1 MELRDLFPN
10 EALDFTP
17 WLAKN
22 NLIQDIIHT
31 INLFDNPIHLYKT
44 EVSVGDYRLDMIY
57 KECGGKGS
65 LIVENQFGQS
75 DSRHLGQIIVYSKL
89 THIPKILWICDRVCL
104 EHRRIS
110 ESLNGI
116 EIIPVSIE
124 IIPRIEK
131 GYFLKTHIYGQ
142 YNRVLTYS
150 VGDDGEIVG
159 RVVSGA

>member
-1 MELRDLFPN
+1 MELRNLFPN

-22 NLIQDIIHT
+22 NLIQDIVHT
-31 INLFDNPIHLYKT
+31 LNLFDNPITLYKT
-44 EVSVGDYRLDMIY
+44 EVTVGEYRIDMIY

-75 DSRHLGQIIVYSKL
+75 DSRHLGQIIVYSRL
-89 THIPKILWICDRVCL
+89 THISKILWICDRIGL

-110 ESLNGI
+110 ECLNGI
-116 EIIPVSIE
+116 EIIPVAME
-124 IIPRIEK
+124 VLPKKDE
-131 GYFLKTHIYGQ
+131 GFFLKTHIYGQ

-150 VGDDGEIVG
+150 VGEDCEVLG
-159 RVVSGA
+159 RIINGV

>member
-1 MELRDLFPN
+1 MELRNLFPN

-22 NLIQDIIHT
+22 NLIPDIIHT
-31 INLFDNPIHLYKT
+31 LNLFDNPIHLYKT

-57 KECGGKGS
+57 KESGGKGS
-65 LIVENQFGQS
+65 LIVENQYGDS

-89 THIPKILWICDRVCL
+89 THIPKILWICDKVCL

-116 EIIPVSIE
+116 DIIPVSME
-124 IIPRIEK
+124 IVPRAEG
-131 GYFLKTHIYGQ
+131 GYFLKSHIYGN
-142 YNRVLTYS
+142 YNRVLTYRL
-150 VGDDGEIVG
+150 GEDCEVLG
-159 RVVSGA
+159 RIINGV